1 MNELYQPTL
10 ETVQNAQRAAQAMLG
25 VGPDPREAGFWNT
38 YLTVGAKEFAQLLDA
53 LNVPRI
59 GAAAITTNGATL
71 LDADANEVSR
81 DA

>member
-10 ETVQNAQRAAQAMLG
+10 EQARRAAQAMLG
-25 VGPDPREAGFWNT
+25 VGPDPRDSGFWNT
-38 YLTVGAKEFAQLLDA
+38 YLVVAAKEFADLLNA

-59 GAAAITTNGATL
+59 GAAAIATTGATL
-71 LDADANEVSR
+71 FDEVSR

>member
-25 VGPDPREAGFWNT
+25 VGPDPREPGFWNT
-38 YLTVGAKEFAQLLDA
+38 YLTVGAKEFARLLEA

-59 GAAAITTNGATL
+59 GAAAIA
-71 LDADANEVSR
+71 ANNAAPFDEVQL
-81 DA
+81 